1 MHARERADDVLLMYR
16 LARSGGSPEL
26 LRRLAQRAEGW
37 AGILDGDG
45 TVLQAVA
52 GNARWPGH
60 EAAGLAARAARELTA
75 RAAGSY
81 SLDTDACAALL
92 LPLDRTAEN
101 HGPVLALVAPKPLPG
116 GLSTLMADAVMP
128 LALSWAS
135 ESVERKRRRV
145 DLAESR
151 GREAVLH
158 LLMTGQLSI
167 AHQVAGALRPKLP
180 DPVRVCVVE
189 CSGGQRDE
197 VARICTDLSGGR
209 TWIVRCPVYA
219 RHLILIVPAEEK
231 AEPETEREEGPDG
244 PEGTGAPGGTEEP
257 EGGCALGLAVAGI
270 VEDCV
275 VGVSEEVRLPDTATA
290 YQQAFHALAVARG
303 LPGRHAV
310 FGTAPEPALVVGAAG
325 ARWADALLAPLLSH
339 LPRRSQDPGSQEL
352 SATVA
357 SWLAFSSHA
366 TQHLKIHRNTL
377 AARLKL
383 VGELLGLDLNRVSD
397 QAAVDLALRIRATP
411 ALPRTGPGD
420 AAAPQDLDTVL
431 RAPGVQ
437 DWAVQQL
444 RLVGLAGP
452 TAEATLRTWLRC
464 EAQLGPAAAELGISV
479 PGTRKRL
486 TRLEAQLCRSL
497 LQTPSARY
505 DLWLAFRA
513 VDLAAA

>member
-1 MHARERADDVLLMYR
+1 MRARERADDVLLMYR
-16 LARSGGSPEL
+16 LARTGGSPEL

-37 AGILDGDG
+37 AGLVDGDG
-45 TVLQAVA
+45 TVLQAVT
-52 GNARWPGH
+52 GNTRWPGH

-75 RAAGSY
+75 RGAGSY

-92 LPLDRTAEN
+92 LPLDRTADGR
-101 HGPVLALVAPKPLPG
+101 GPVLALVAPKPLPG

-158 LLMTGQLSI
+158 LVMTGQLSI

-197 VARICTDLSGGR
+197 VARICADASGGR

-219 RHLILIVPAEEK
+219 RHLILIAPADDE
-231 AEPETEREEGPDG
+231 AEGAESGRSLGP
-244 PEGTGAPGGTEEP
+244 
-257 EGGCALGLAVAGI
+257 AVAGL
-270 VEDCV
+270 VDDCV
-275 VGVSEEVRLPDTATA
+275 VGVSEKVRLPDTATA

-303 LPGRHAV
+303 LPGRHAG
-310 FGTAPEPALVVGAAG
+310 FGAATDPALVVGAAG
-325 ARWADALLAPLLSH
+325 VRWADALLAPLLTH
-339 LPRRSQDPGSQEL
+339 VPRRSQDPGSQEL

-366 TQHLKIHRNTL
+366 TRHLKIHRNTL
-377 AARLKL
+377 AARLKF
-383 VGELLGLDLNRVSD
+383 VGELLGLDLNRVAD

-411 ALPRTGPGD
+411 ALHRSGPGSEAVPD
-420 AAAPQDLDTVL
+420 DLDTVL
-431 RAPGVQ
+431 RDPGVQ
-437 DWAVQQL
+437 DWAAQQL
-444 RLVGLAGP
+444 RIVEQAGP
-452 TAEATLRTWLRC
+452 TAQETLRTWLRR
-464 EAQLGPAAAELGISV
+464 EAQLSPTAAELGISV
-479 PGTRKRL
+479 PGARKRL
-486 TRLEAQLCRSL
+486 TRLEALLRRSL
-497 LQTPSARY
+497 LQTPSARH

-513 VDLAAA
+513 VDIAG

>member
-1 MHARERADDVLLMYR
+1 MYR
-16 LARSGGSPEL
+16 LARTGGSPEL

-37 AGILDGDG
+37 AGILDGGG

-52 GNARWPGH
+52 GNVRWPGH
-60 EAAGLAARAARELTA
+60 EAAGLASTAARELAA
-75 RAAGSY
+75 RGAGSY
-81 SLDTDACAALL
+81 SLDSDECSALL
-92 LPLDRTAEN
+92 LPLDRTPRDG
-101 HGPVLALVAPKPLPG
+101 GPVLALVAPKPLPG
-116 GLSTLMADAVMP
+116 GLTTLMADAVMP
-128 LALSWAS
+128 LALAWAS

-197 VARICTDLSGGR
+197 VARICADVSGGR

-219 RHLILIVPAEEK
+219 RHLILIVPADEETQ
-231 AEPETEREEGPDG
+231 AEGQDSGRT
-244 PEGTGAPGGTEEP
+244 
-257 EGGCALGLAVAGI
+257 LGLVVAGL
-270 VEDCV
+270 VDDCV

-303 LPGRHAV
+303 VPGRHAR
-310 FGTAPEPALVVGAAG
+310 FGAAQEPALVVGAAG
-325 ARWADALLAPLLSH
+325 ARWADALLGPLLTH

-377 AARLKL
+377 ASRLKL
-383 VGELLGLDLNRVSD
+383 VGELLGLDLNRVAD

-411 ALPRTGPGD
+411 ALHRTRPGD
-420 AAAPQDLDTVL
+420 PVASADLDTVL
-431 RAPGVQ
+431 RAPGVR

-444 RLVGLAGP
+444 RLLGPAGP
-452 TAEATLRTWLRC
+452 TGEETLRTWLRC
-464 EAQLGPAAAELGISV
+464 EGQLSPTAAELGISV
-479 PGTRKRL
+479 PGARKRL
-486 TRLEAQLCRSL
+486 TRLEALLCRSL
-497 LQTPSARY
+497 LRTPSARY

-513 VDLAAA
+513 VDLAA